1 MQREQGHRT
10 SQRNMRTLDLPP
22 PFRPVALREV
32 GDAFAHA
39 CAHAVELGAGTLV
52 FVGRLDLAE
61 FAVILEPEE
70 PLATARRAFYVC
82 MVALSDALA
91 GRAPPEKPMVI
102 EWPGAIYVDGGLVG
116 GGRLGWPDRSEEDA
130 VPDWLV
136 FGAAI
141 RIAFPSREE
150 PGLHPG
156 STALTE
162 EGFDEVGS
170 ERLAESFARHLM
182 VVVNRWRE
190 DGFAAIAREYIAK
203 IEPKN
208 GVARDINENGDLSI
222 WRAGRPT
229 EYRKLLLASTAPSWL
244 DPKTGGPRL

>member
-82 MVALSDALA
+82 MVALSDAPAQSMLMGVSSA
-91 GRAPPEKPMVI
+91 A
-102 EWPGAIYVDGGLVG
+102 GGLVG
-116 GGRLGWPDRSEEDA
+116 RTARRRMRYRTGSSLAPLFASLSRAARNRGCTRVRPRSQKRVSTKSVQSA
-130 VPDWLV
+130 SPKALP
-136 FGAAI
+136 AI
-141 RIAFPSREE
+141 
-150 PGLHPG
+150 
-156 STALTE
+156 
-162 EGFDEVGS
+162 
-170 ERLAESFARHLM
+170 
-182 VVVNRWRE
+182 
-190 DGFAAIAREYIAK
+190 
-203 IEPKN
+203 
-208 GVARDINENGDLSI
+208 
-222 WRAGRPT
+222 
-229 EYRKLLLASTAPSWL
+229 
-244 DPKTGGPRL
+244 